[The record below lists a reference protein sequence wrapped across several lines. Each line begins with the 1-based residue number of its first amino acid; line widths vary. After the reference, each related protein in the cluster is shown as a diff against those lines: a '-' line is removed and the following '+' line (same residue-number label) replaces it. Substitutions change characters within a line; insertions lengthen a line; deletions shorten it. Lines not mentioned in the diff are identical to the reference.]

1 MSKGLIL
8 INVTSKHKFVK
19 YSVKIYIQFSKSDLK
34 KCELLSTIKLKI
46 CCVDLIEVFFD
57 ISNDILL
64 TVIFKIKQLKVI
76 VQPIEDSFF

>member
-19 YSVKIYIQFSKSDLK
+19 YTIRTIQFSKSDFK